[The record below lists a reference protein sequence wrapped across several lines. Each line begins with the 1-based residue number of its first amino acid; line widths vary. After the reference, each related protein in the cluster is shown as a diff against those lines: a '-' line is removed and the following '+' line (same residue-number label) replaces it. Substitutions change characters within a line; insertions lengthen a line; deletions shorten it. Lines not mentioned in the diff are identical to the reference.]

1 MKEEIVS
8 VIFYAKSKGIPKFKI
23 CAVLQIN
30 ARRVERWVTRK
41 RDTGNMENHTP
52 GPKHPVNAIM
62 PCEKQTV
69 LDYVRLEE
77 TVDYSLRVLACKGAG
92 QGLFLV
98 SATSIRNILFEADI
112 LSDRRPPVRRTGAG
126 KNPAAAGLW
135 LMTGALR

>member
-8 VIFYAKSKGIPKFKI
+8 VIFNAKSKGIPKFKI

-98 SATSIRNILFEADI
+98 SATKVSVIFFLKRIYYQTDGRP
-112 LSDRRPPVRRTGAG
+112 SDVQVQG
-126 KNPAAAGLW
+126 KTRQLPGC
-135 LMTGALR
+135 G